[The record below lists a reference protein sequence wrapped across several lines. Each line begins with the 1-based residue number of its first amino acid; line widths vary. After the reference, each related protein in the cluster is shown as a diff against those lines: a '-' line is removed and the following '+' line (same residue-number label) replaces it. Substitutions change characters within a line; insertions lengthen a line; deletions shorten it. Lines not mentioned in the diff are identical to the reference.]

1 MYRAHHGA
9 LCQWQCFRCFRHD
22 VQTVANCSVE
32 PLLLLSILSIKSSF
46 IHNIWSLCFSCAHH
60 RMWLNLLSADV
71 EADDLAMT
79 FLKVWQFGLSSYL
92 QSWSQLIYL
101 HHSIGCMTSLLA
113 AVPNC
118 SAVSAFVQASD
129 VSQHTDEITNTACS
143 IRIVTFGQFKPFN
156 FSGKCIV
163 PIPAAFPCCLSPS
176 HGITVVY
183 VLFPLPR

>member
-1 MYRAHHGA
+1 MYRVHHGA

-46 IHNIWSLCFSCAHH
+46 IHNIWSLWFSCAHH
-60 RMWLNLLSADV
+60 HMWLNLLSADV

-101 HHSIGCMTSLLA
+101 HHSIGCMTSLPPAGSCTKLQCSFSICA
-113 AVPNC
+113 SKWCESTHWRNNKYSMQYYDCHFWAV
-118 SAVSAFVQASD
+118 
-129 VSQHTDEITNTACS
+129 
-143 IRIVTFGQFKPFN
+143 
-156 FSGKCIV
+156 
-163 PIPAAFPCCLSPS
+163 
-176 HGITVVY
+176 
-183 VLFPLPR
+183 